1 MSTERRPMTNEENAM
16 FLDILQEAPL
26 FGHRKS
32 RSLVGSYL
40 YLILLAGY
48 AVLAAGAPWIF
59 HHLHHLT
66 PSLLCC
72 CDVALLILT
81 GIFQQYFVFQVQKI
95 RLQGYYS
102 FSQKLKHVVRL
113 PFAIS
118 AYGTAAML
126 LVIVWDPQI
135 SILSTSALQRIIMI
149 AESVCAGFFMSLYI
163 GYVHQYNS
171 VNSRPDVL
179 KSLYSPLQ
187 PSSSMDGLRYYEGRL
202 SDQQTALLQ
211 YQRENLHFLSEEILS
226 LQEKLSKYEQ
236 SDDGSTPQVDL
247 AHLLA
252 SRDQELR
259 TLSAEMNQLQS
270 ELRLAR
276 SLIAERDAEVQ
287 RVNNTNSQ
295 YIEENERLRA
305 ILSEWSMR
313 AANLERAL
321 EVERMSN
328 SELQKEVAAGR
339 RKQIVETSEQSPLE
353 RVGSMEPPPSS
364 RPEEPQSWDELYK
377 INLMPSELFLKFRK
391 ELQGL
396 RVGVNLELYNEPT
409 NDYHAKLVLKPLSPE
424 RKWKFIYEPLHQEVR
439 VLSKKIPL
447 TRFLNLQVGVG
458 HNFQMNAMG
467 WKWKLTSCLGGDGV
481 SRIRNK
487 TTLGLTPGVD
497 LRFGWRADFVLPEVT
512 GALGTEEPLFNMSS
526 GRLEASLDRV
536 EAILTHSEYL

>member
-1 MSTERRPMTNEENAM
+1 MSSLFFFSSHNPECYT
-16 FLDILQEAPL
+16 LDIT
-26 FGHRKS
+26 
-32 RSLVGSYL
+32 
-40 YLILLAGY
+40 
-48 AVLAAGAPWIF
+48 VL
-59 HHLHHLT
+59 
-66 PSLLCC
+66 C
-72 CDVALLILT
+72 
-81 GIFQQYFVFQVQKI
+81 
-95 RLQGYYS
+95 
-102 FSQKLKHVVRL
+102 
-113 PFAIS
+113 
-118 AYGTAAML
+118 
-126 LVIVWDPQI
+126 
-135 SILSTSALQRIIMI
+135 
-149 AESVCAGFFMSLYI
+149 
-163 GYVHQYNS
+163 YVHQYNS

-187 PSSSMDGLRYYEGRL
+187 PSSSMEGLRYYEGRL

-211 YQRENLHFLSEEILS
+211 YQRENLHFLSEEILC

-252 SRDQELR
+252 ARDQELR

-287 RVNNTNSQ
+287 RVNSTNNQ

-328 SELQKEVAAGR
+328 SELQKEVASTR
-339 RKQIVETSEQSPLE
+339 RKQMLETTTLS
-353 RVGSMEPPPSS
+353 GGFCMEPPSS
-364 RPEEPQSWDELYK
+364 RPEEPPSWEDLYK

-409 NDYHAKLVLKPLSPE
+409 NDYHAKLVLKPLCPE

-439 VLSKKIPL
+439 VLSKKIPV

-458 HNFQMNAMG
+458 HNFQMNAIG

-487 TTLGLTPGVD
+487 TTLGLSPGID
-497 LRFGWRADFVLPEVT
+497 FRFGWRADFVLPEVT

-536 EAILTHSEYL
+536 EAIVTHSDYL